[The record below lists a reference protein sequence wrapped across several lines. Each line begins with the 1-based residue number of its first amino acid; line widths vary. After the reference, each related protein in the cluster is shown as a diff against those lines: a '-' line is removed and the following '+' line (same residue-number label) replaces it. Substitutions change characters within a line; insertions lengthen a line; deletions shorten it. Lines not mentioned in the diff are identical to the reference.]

1 MAFSLTF
8 RPLIE
13 KIIKSYRPL
22 LGEHKHWFE
31 QPVPDAS
38 AVQQL
43 LTDIKAANN
52 GEYHNLDMLW
62 NVHYQLANFY
72 ALHEILRCPWQEADP
87 YRPSVQALIDLLD
100 YLGNEIERSK
110 YPNGYSSYAQSCYEF
125 SNGTFRE

>member
-43 LTDIKAANN
+43 LTDIKAANT
-52 GEYHNLDMLW
+52 GESHNLDMLW

-72 ALHEILRCPWQEADP
+72 A
-87 YRPSVQALIDLLD
+87 ALGRKLSPIDH
-100 YLGNEIERSK
+100 RSK
-110 YPNGYSSYAQSCYEF
+110 H
-125 SNGTFRE
+125 